1 MADEVK
7 LRTLPLSP
15 LPNDEAFTPG
25 GVPSHEHDHGL
36 EEEFAENLMYEN
48 NTYKVQH
55 YRGAAQLMA
64 NDLGCAVLLH
74 YYALPGFQHTNPTMM
89 AALIPGETGL
99 VTAPP
104 PASRS
109 SKW

>member
-25 GVPSHEHDHGL
+25 GVPTHEHPPESD
-36 EEEFAENLMYEN
+36 FWENVMFES
-48 NTYKVQH
+48 NTYKVEH
-55 YRGAAQLMA
+55 FRSAAQHFA
-64 NDLGCAVLLH
+64 NDWDCAVLLH
-74 YYALPGFQHTNPTMM
+74 YFALPGFQHTNATMH
-89 AALIPGETGL
+89 AAIIPADEGIATPP
-99 VTAPP
+99 APP
-104 PASRS
+104 VEPLR